1 MKNSFIPLI
10 VRSWTI
16 LSEETFV
23 KRLDKSSFLHRG
35 TGIPKNIKVY
45 WKIDTLEYG
54 DQLDLNM
61 IHDHTTYKM
70 KITCDQLNRTRL
82 FWNSDFEA
90 ILKVKYNNLYNTYR
104 LNEENELHP
113 EMKFSRIDKSNYSI
127 EFVESVYEYESIEE
141 EIVSLN
147 GRIEG
152 KKVLYYTEKYERN
165 STNRKLA
172 VQYHGYRC
180 KACDFLFKE
189 KYGKRGDKFIEIHH
203 IKPLYINNE
212 EVIVDPQKDL
222 VPVCSNCHK
231 MIHRK
236 RHDVLSIER
245 LKEMIS
251 NQKESHNC
259 GK

>member
-1 MKNSFIPLI
+1 MRNTFKPLI

-16 LSEETFV
+16 LSEETFI

-45 WKIDTLEYG
+45 WGVDALAHGE
-54 DQLDLNM
+54 QVNLNM
-61 IHDHTTYKM
+61 MYDNTTYKM
-70 KITCDQLNRTRL
+70 KITCDPLNRTRL
-82 FWNSDFEA
+82 FWSSDFEA
-90 ILKVKYNNLYNTYR
+90 ILKIKYNDLYNTYR

-113 EMKFSRIDKSNYSI
+113 EMKFSRLNKSSYSI
-127 EFVESVYEYESIEE
+127 EFVESVFEYEPIEE
-141 EIVSLN
+141 ELVSSN

-152 KKVLYYTEKYERN
+152 GKVLYYTEKYERN
-165 STNRKLA
+165 SSNRKIA
-172 VQYHGYRC
+172 IQHHGYRC

-189 KYGKRGDKFIEIHH
+189 KYGERGDKFIEIHH

-212 EVIVDPQKDL
+212 KVLVDPKEDL

-245 LKEMIS
+245 LKEMIDS
-251 NQKESHNC
+251 QKEGHNC
-259 GK
+259 EN